1 MRVYR
6 GLVFLLGYLA
16 LVSPSAHS
24 AAEDAPRLVV
34 TERSPEDQAIY
45 DALQQRRAWKFA
57 ETPLADVR
65 AEFARELK
73 INVAFDTSALET
85 AGILTDSPV
94 SLDLREASAKTAL
107 SLVCQ
112 QLDLNWMVRDGVL
125 LVTTMEEV
133 EQHLETRVYDVAAIC
148 PPFDAEGIELPFDR
162 DSLIEMITSVV
173 AATSWLESGAS
184 PFGEYDPGHSRAL
197 VIPQTRE
204 VHELI
209 ERLLA
214 RLAQLRQS
222 KARLSDTENTP
233 VDAEAVEN
241 ATKRVSDALETRRDW
256 EMKEA
261 SLETAMS
268 AVEDAIGID
277 VVIDRTEVDTVG
289 AIDPLTISLQ
299 HATARAALQILLP
312 PRGLTWT
319 FVDDVLLITSTDE
332 AEALLQ
338 VRVYDVDDLYPT
350 RTAAGNEIDYPFDTL
365 IELITSSVE
374 ASSWSEVGGTGAIQ
388 EFESGPLKVLVISQ
402 TPQNH
407 AAIEKLLN
415 DLRALR
421 AQTPLPPPNAVPMPA
436 SPAPRL
442 DVNAPTSAAPL
453 PRDGGD
459 LTDRSRRFAVK
470 LYRELAAKEQGNVLV
485 SPYSAF
491 DALGMVY
498 VGARGQTATE
508 LAQALECAGVDQAN
522 VAPVFG
528 RVRRGLLAHARLG
541 KSELRIAN
549 RLWGQQDYPFL
560 PEYIQAM
567 NSQFDSTPELVEF
580 RRPDAAA
587 ERINDWAAANTAGRI
602 TDVVDPSDIDD
613 LTRFMLANAVYFKA
627 PWATPFHGQNTRRGI
642 FKAPD
647 GEPRVQYMNQRIRC
661 QYAENDDLQLAS
673 LSYDGDRFSMVFLLP
688 RLGRT
693 TQQLEE
699 KLTSESLHAWLASLR
714 TCDVDLRIPKFHFET
729 KLELNPILES
739 LGATSMF
746 DPDKAD
752 LSGISADALA
762 DQLAINEVRQ
772 KTFIE
777 VNELGTEAAAVT
789 TVGGF
794 GGGFS
799 PKQLLRVVSFRAER
813 PFLFL
818 IRDDESGVILFLG
831 RVVKPELPGDQ
842 DSP

>member
-1 MRVYR
+1 MRSHR
-6 GLVFLLGYLA
+6 GLVFLIGCLA

-24 AAEDAPRLVV
+24 AADDAPPLVV
-34 TERSPEDQAIY
+34 TQRSPDDQAI
-45 DALQQRRAWKFA
+45 DNALQSRRAWKFT
-57 ETPLADVR
+57 ETPLSEVR
-65 AEFARELK
+65 AEFVKALQ
-73 INVAFDTSALET
+73 INIAFDTSALEIAAIT
-85 AGILTDSPV
+85 PDSPV
-94 SLDLREASAKTAL
+94 SLDLRDASAKTAL
-107 SLVCQ
+107 SLVCR
-112 QLDLNWMVRDGVL
+112 QLDLEWVVRDGVL
-125 LVTTMEEV
+125 LVTTTEEV

-148 PPFDAEGIELPFDR
+148 PAFDAEGIEQPFDR

-209 ERLLA
+209 EPLLA

-222 KARLSDTENTP
+222 KAKVLDNEVTAA
-233 VDAEAVEN
+233 DAETGDD
-241 ATKRVSDALETRRDW
+241 ATKRLKIALDTRKDW
-256 EMKEA
+256 ELKDV
-261 SLETAMS
+261 SLETAMA
-268 AVEDAIGID
+268 AVEDAIGVD
-277 VVIDRTEVDTVG
+277 VVIDRKGIDTVRP
-289 AIDPLTISLQ
+289 IEPLSVSLRQ
-299 HATARAALQILLP
+299 ATARTALRVLFASSDV
-312 PRGLTWT
+312 TWT
-319 FVDDVLLITSTDE
+319 QFDDVLLITSTDE
-332 AEALLQ
+332 ADASQQ

-350 RTAAGNEIDYPFDTL
+350 RSAAGNEIDYPFDAL

-407 AAIEKLLN
+407 IAIEKLLN

-436 SPAPRL
+436 SPAPQL

-459 LTDRSRRFAVK
+459 MTDRSRRFAVK
-470 LYRELAAKEQGNVLV
+470 LYRELASKEQGNVLV

-508 LAQALECAGVDQAN
+508 LAQALECAGVDQAS
-522 VAPVFG
+522 VSPVFG
-528 RVRRGLLAHARLG
+528 RLRRGLLAHARLG
-541 KSELRIAN
+541 KCELQIAN

-567 NSQFDSTPELVEF
+567 NSQFDSTPELVDF

-587 ERINDWAAANTAGRI
+587 EWINEWAAANTAGRI
-602 TDVVDPSDIDD
+602 TDVIDPRDIDD
-613 LTRFMLANAVYFKA
+613 LTRFILANAVYFKA
-627 PWATPFHGQNTRRGI
+627 PWATPFMEQNTRRGI
-642 FKAPD
+642 FKSPN
-647 GEPRVQYMNQRIRC
+647 GEPHVQYMNQRIRC
-661 QYAENDDLQLAS
+661 QYAENEDLQLAS
-673 LSYDGDRFSMVFLLP
+673 LPYDGERFSMVFLLP

-693 TQQLEE
+693 PQQLED
-699 KLTSESLHAWLASLR
+699 KLTSERLHAWLASLR
-714 TCDVDLRIPKFHFET
+714 TCDVDLRIPKFRFET
-729 KLELNPILES
+729 KLELNPILKS
-739 LGATSMF
+739 LGANAMF

-752 LSGISADALA
+752 LSGISANALA

-777 VNELGTEAAAVT
+777 VNEIGTEAAAVT

-794 GGGFS
+794 GGGGGVR
-799 PKQLLRVVSFRAER
+799 PLLRVVSFRAER

-818 IRDDESGVILFLG
+818 IRDDESGVIFFLG
-831 RVVKPELPGDQ
+831 RVVKPETPGDE
-842 DSP
+842 